1 MGLSTSE
8 GEVNIMNVPQEI
20 GRGTI
25 IALVVGLLVGLGIG
39 LLIGY
44 VILPVQ
50 YVGEFHSYDLKA
62 EEQAAYV
69 ALAADSFA
77 LHRDEAAM
85 RERFRLWYGEEME
98 RAFAEAAADAMAAG
112 QTQRVQYIEDLSAVL
127 GIGRVAPAEPGAP
140 TPEPPGAQPPVF
152 GQILRFCGIF
162 LAVLLVLALAYFGL
176 RMAIQRRQ
184 EAETV
189 PHAQPRRRAVP
200 LPEEWEGTG
209 QPPLGHFVTTY
220 RLGEDAYDESF
231 SIETP
236 MGEFLGECGVGISE
250 IIGVGEPDKVTAF
263 EVWLFDKTD
272 IRTVTKV
279 LMSEYAFNDEALR
292 TKLAPKGEP
301 VLASLAE
308 PFLLE
313 TSSLQ
318 VQIELTELEY
328 GEGNLPAN
336 SFFDKLT
343 VELVASAQ
351 QDGEEAASF

>member
-1 MGLSTSE
+1 
-8 GEVNIMNVPQEI
+8 MNVTQGI

-25 IALVVGLLVGLGIG
+25 IGLVVGLLVGLGIG

-44 VILPVQ
+44 VIVPVQ
-50 YVGEFHSYDLKA
+50 YVGEYHSYDLKT
-62 EEQAAYV
+62 EEKAAYV

-77 LHRDEAAM
+77 LHRDEASM
-85 RERFRLWYGEEME
+85 RERFRLWYGEELE
-98 RAFAEAAADAMAAG
+98 QAFADATADAMASG
-112 QTQRVQYIEDLSAVL
+112 QTQRVQYIEDLAAIL
-127 GIGRVAPAEPGAP
+127 GIGQVAPSVPGAP
-140 TPEPPGAQPPVF
+140 TPEPPGAQPVF

-162 LAVLLVLALAYFGL
+162 LAVLLVLALGYFGL

-184 EAETV
+184 GAETLPRV
-189 PHAQPRRRAVP
+189 QPRARAAV

-279 LMSEYAFNDEALR
+279 LLSEYAFNDEALR
-292 TKLAPKGEP
+292 AKLAPKGEP

-318 VQIELTELEY
+318 VQVELTELEY

-351 QDGEEAASF
+351 QPGEETSSF